1 MIKLHGLSFRSL
13 SQSFLFVFSPQ
24 QWYPPHGHFPIV
36 YKLCRIFCF
45 IPSTQTVKQWG
56 AWINPFDSRR
66 RVFFARTPGRVQM
79 NSSRDMKL
87 RKKPNKKWDWKISQ
101 QQKISHDQQKEL
113 KKKTISKFNCF
124 IQRNW
129 NLIYHLRH
137 LISFVVFKIARRVQV
152 AGDWIVNATK
162 YSPLFSWQ
170 ETVDGLHTRRRVPSH
185 LRIRHS
191 ILTMCSL
198 SRGNPSHWYRSTIQC
213 DECVQRYLYNTH

>member
-113 KKKTISKFNCF
+113 KKKQFQNSIVLFNGIEIWFIISD
-124 IQRNW
+124 
-129 NLIYHLRH
+129 
-137 LISFVVFKIARRVQV
+137 ISF
-152 AGDWIVNATK
+152 
-162 YSPLFSWQ
+162 
-170 ETVDGLHTRRRVPSH
+170 PS
-185 LRIRHS
+185 S
-191 ILTMCSL
+191 CSK
-198 SRGNPSHWYRSTIQC
+198 SQG
-213 DECVQRYLYNTH
+213 ECR